1 MSCSIDR
8 FATTKFIL
16 RDDAAVNYI
25 KNLVALMQDENNLFN
40 GYQMSDFSAELIQCG
55 ERTFKF
61 VADGFAD
68 SGPELRHSSVYSEPI
83 TFDAEY
89 SDDNESPVFLF
100 YEIQKNLAEGVWF
113 FVENHTSEKSLLS
126 SSISLYHQ
134 DGRVEGTSSYESK
147 KSILTKLKLGGD
159 TSNVA

>member
-16 RDDAAVNYI
+16 KDDAAVNYI
-25 KNLVALMQDENNLFN
+25 KSLVHLMQDENNLFN
-40 GYQMSDFSAELIQCG
+40 GYQTNNFSAELTQCG

-68 SGPELRHSSVYSEPI
+68 SGPELRHSSVYNSE
-83 TFDAEY
+83 TTDAEY

-126 SSISLYHQ
+126 SSVSLYHQ

>member
-16 RDDAAVNYI
+16 KDDAAVNYI
-25 KNLVALMQDENNLFN
+25 KSLVYLMQDENNLFN

-68 SGPELRHSSVYSEPI
+68 SGPELRHSSVYNSE
-83 TFDAEY
+83 TTDAEY

>member
-16 RDDAAVNYI
+16 KDDAAVNYI
-25 KNLVALMQDENNLFN
+25 KSLVYLMQDENNLFN
-40 GYQMSDFSAELIQCG
+40 GYQANNFSAELIQCG

-68 SGPELRHSSVYSEPI
+68 SGPELRHSSVYNSE
-83 TFDAEY
+83 TTDAEY

-126 SSISLYHQ
+126 SSVSLYHQ

>member
-8 FATTKFIL
+8 FTTTKFIL
-16 RDDAAVNYI
+16 KDDAAVNYI
-25 KNLVALMQDENNLFN
+25 KSLVHLMQDENNLFN
-40 GYQMSDFSAELIQCG
+40 GYQANNFSAELTQCG

-61 VADGFAD
+61 IADGFAD
-68 SGPELRHSSVYSEPI
+68 SGPELRHSSVYNSE
-83 TFDAEY
+83 TTDAEY

-100 YEIQKNLAEGVWF
+100 CEIQKNLAEGVWF

-126 SSISLYHQ
+126 SSVSLYHQ